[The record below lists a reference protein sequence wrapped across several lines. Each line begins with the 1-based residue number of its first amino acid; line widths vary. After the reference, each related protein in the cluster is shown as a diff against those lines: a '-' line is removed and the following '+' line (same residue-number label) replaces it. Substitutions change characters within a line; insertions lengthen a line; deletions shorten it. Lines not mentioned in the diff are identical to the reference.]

1 MCSTQNIQE
10 ECPNWDQHNTTD
22 DQTDSIEKRIS
33 RLSHFTSTLTK
44 QLIKVNQ
51 MNLDTGTA
59 QQAATHITEG
69 HLQASKEPRASSKSA
84 KKVKTK
90 RKSASKS
97 KKRVYIDLEAS

>member
-1 MCSTQNIQE
+1 
-10 ECPNWDQHNTTD
+10 
-22 DQTDSIEKRIS
+22 
-33 RLSHFTSTLTK
+33 
-44 QLIKVNQ
+44 

-59 QQAATHITEG
+59 QQAATKIAAG

-97 KKRVYIDLEAS
+97 KNREVS